1 MAHRVT
7 RNKALIFSI
16 IAALGIC
23 NIPFG
28 LMAQLVPLVM
38 DGQGDSKFL
47 IGANSMAG
55 QAGVFVSGLC
65 LTWLRQH
72 FKSHD
77 LVMSGLALA
86 LVCLGSFAF
95 TDPLWWWFA
104 LRFMAGLGTSVIFT
118 TGESWLQHLAGD
130 QARGRVMGSYMS
142 SQTIT
147 FAIGPFLIPVLGVSG
162 MTPWVFGVAA
172 LFVGAI
178 LMSRVQVEEIAKAQR
193 PASLRDT
200 LARGRFLFLC
210 IGVTTLFEGIMLTFF
225 TLYVIHH
232 GMELGNATRLLSVGI
247 GFCFLFFFGIG
258 WLGDHWSRRGT
269 IFLCALTAVVGS
281 LLQISALGT
290 VWMWPLVVL
299 IRAGAFG
306 TYLGG
311 FGLLGNT
318 FRGTELVAASGLVS
332 MLWGVGGIVGP
343 PLAGLVF
350 DARGIDWLPWF
361 MAGCYVP
368 VLLVL
373 AATARRQ
380 PS

>member
-7 RNKALIFSI
+7 RNKVLIFGI
-16 IAALGIC
+16 IGALGIC

-55 QAGVFVSGLC
+55 QAGVFVSGLG

-72 FKSHD
+72 FRSHD
-77 LVMSGLALA
+77 LVMSAVALA

-95 TDPLWWWFA
+95 TNPLWWWFA

-130 QARGRVMGSYMS
+130 YARGRVMGSYMS
-142 SQTIT
+142 SQTVT

-162 MTPWVFGVAA
+162 VTPWMFGVAA
-172 LFVGAI
+172 LVIGAI
-178 LMSRVQVEEIAKAQR
+178 LMSRVQVDEIAMAQQ
-193 PASLRDT
+193 PASLWHT
-200 LARGRFLFLC
+200 LARGRLLFLC

-232 GMELGNATRLLSVGI
+232 GMELANATRLLSVGI

-269 IFLCALTAVVGS
+269 IFLCALAAVVGS

-290 VWMWPLVVL
+290 AWMWPLV
-299 IRAGAFG
+299 
-306 TYLGG
+306 
-311 FGLLGNT
+311 
-318 FRGTELVAASGLVS
+318 
-332 MLWGVGGIVGP
+332 
-343 PLAGLVF
+343 VF

-361 MAGCYVP
+361 MAVFGIW
-368 VLLVL
+368 
-373 AATARRQ
+373 RRVK
-380 PS
+380 